1 MARTDRRRV
10 VRPLRATISGMSKTS
25 IIIRNIIRGVI
36 AIAMVSALLP
46 FARFVADWSPAFGGI
61 GRGIGALLVMAV
73 IAIVGVLVTRIIMNT
88 VTGR

>member
-1 MARTDRRRV
+1 
-10 VRPLRATISGMSKTS
+10 MSKTS

-46 FARFVADWSPAFGGI
+46 FALFVTDWAPAFGGI
-61 GRGIGALLVMAV
+61 GRGLGALLVMAV

-88 VTGR
+88 AAGR